1 VTRASLREYAA
12 VQRSRYQ
19 QATRAE
25 KHRLLDEIVAVTGL
39 HRKAAIRLL
48 GRAPRARPRPG
59 PGGRPRTYG
68 PEVAAAAE
76 VLWQASGRI
85 GAHRL
90 QPFVAELLDRL
101 LLWGELSV
109 SADVD
114 KLLRQL
120 SRPTL
125 ARLLA
130 PARAQ
135 FPRRGATITRPSHLL
150 RQEIP
155 VRTFTDW
162 DDARPGFLEIDL
174 VAHCGDSTRGFYLCT
189 LCAVDIP
196 TAWIELEAVW
206 GKHQERVGSAVHRV
220 RERLPVPLVGL
231 DSDNGSE
238 FINRHLL
245 TWCRRHRITFTRS
258 RAWKKNDSAHVEQK
272 NGAIVRHLIGYD
284 RFVTKA
290 AFAQLQRV
298 YDLVRLH
305 INFFQ
310 PVQKLVTKTRQGA
323 RTHRVY
329 DRAQTPYHRL
339 CAAGVLAPAK
349 RAELARL
356 YQSLN
361 PLRLRRDLDAAL
373 DRLWPLAAPDPH
385 RAPGDTEVASTS
397 LKSSPGGASAMAPVT
412 LSYESTRTGG

>member
-12 VQRSRYQ
+12 VQRERYQ

-25 KHRLLDEIVAVTGL
+25 QHRLLDEIVAVTGL

-48 GRAPRARPRPG
+48 GRAPRARSRPG

-76 VLWQASGRI
+76 VLWPASGRI
-85 GAHRL
+85 GAQRL
-90 QPFVAELLDRL
+90 QPFGPELLDRR
-101 LLWGELSV
+101 LLWGELAV
-109 SADVD
+109 SPQVE
-114 KLLRQL
+114 KLLRRIR
-120 SRPTL
+120 RPTL
-125 ARLLA
+125 ARVLA
-130 PARAQ
+130 PARGQ
-135 FPRRGATITRPSHLL
+135 FPLRGATLTRPSHL
-150 RQEIP
+150 RRHEIP

-206 GKHQERVGSAVHRV
+206 GKNQERVGSAVHRG
-220 RERLPVPLVGL
+220 RERLPVPRVGL

-245 TWCRRHRITFTRS
+245 TWCQRHHITFPRS

-284 RFVTKA
+284 RFVSQA
-290 AFAQLQRV
+290 AFAQLQRG

-305 INFFQ
+305 INVFQ

-329 DRAQTPYHRL
+329 DRAQTPSHRL
-339 CAAGVLAPAK
+339 CAAGVLAPAQ
-349 RAELARL
+349 RAELDRL
-356 YQSLN
+356 DQSLN
-361 PLRLRRDLDAAL
+361 PLRRRRDLDAAL
-373 DRLWPLAAPDPH
+373 ERLWPLAASDPH
-385 RAPGDTEVASTS
+385 RAPGDTEIATTS
-397 LKSSPGGASAMAPVT
+397 LKSSPGGA
-412 LSYESTRTGG
+412 

>member
-1 VTRASLREYAA
+1 MTRASLREYAT
-12 VQRSRYQ
+12 VQRLRYQ
-19 QATRAE
+19 QATRSE
-25 KHRLLDEIVAVTGL
+25 KHRLLNEIVAVTGL

-48 GRAPRARPRPG
+48 RRASRVPRSPAR
-59 PGGRPRTYG
+59 GGRPRVYG
-68 PEVAAAAE
+68 PEVARAAE

-90 QPFVAELLDRL
+90 QPFIPELLERL
-101 LLWGELSV
+101 VVWGELTV
-109 SADVD
+109 SPQVE
-114 KLLRQL
+114 KQLRQI

-125 ARLLA
+125 ARVLG

-135 FPRRGATITRPSHLL
+135 YPLRGATTTRPSHLL

-174 VAHCGDSTRGFYLCT
+174 VAHCGSSTEGFYLCT
-189 LCAVDIP
+189 LCAVDIT
-196 TAWIELEAVW
+196 TAWIELDAVW
-206 GKHQERVGSAVHRV
+206 GKNQDRVGGAVHRV

-231 DSDNGSE
+231 DSDTGSE

-245 TWCRRHRITFTRS
+245 TWCQRHQITFTRS

-284 RFVTKA
+284 RFASKA

-298 YDLVRLH
+298 YDVVRRH

-323 RTHRVY
+323 RTHRLY
-329 DRAQTPYHRL
+329 DRAQTPYQRL
-339 CAAGVLAPAK
+339 CAAGVLTPAK
-349 RAELARL
+349 RAELERL
-356 YQSLN
+356 YQTLN
-361 PLRLRRDLDAAL
+361 PLRLRRDLDVAL
-373 DRLWPLAAPDPH
+373 ERLWPLAAPDPH
-385 RAPGDTEVASTS
+385 RVQGNSEIATPTP
-397 LKSSPGGASAMAPVT
+397 KSSPEGSKTMASVT
-412 LSYESTRTGG
+412 LSYELTRMGG